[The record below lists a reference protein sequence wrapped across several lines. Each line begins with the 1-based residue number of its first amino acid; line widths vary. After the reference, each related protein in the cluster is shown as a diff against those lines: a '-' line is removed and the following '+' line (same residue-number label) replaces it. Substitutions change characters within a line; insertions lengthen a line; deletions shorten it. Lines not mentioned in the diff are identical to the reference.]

1 MVSQSVFGWRRE
13 SRGGVNLR
21 PDTTY
26 DRRSQ
31 SALHSEEEYEA
42 HDADDDD
49 DDGADADGA
58 DDDENYGA
66 DDDGCG
72 DEV

>member
-49 DDGADADGA
+49 DSGADADGA
-58 DDDENYGA
+58 DDGGGG
-66 DDDGCG
+66 DDGGG
-72 DEV
+72 DDL